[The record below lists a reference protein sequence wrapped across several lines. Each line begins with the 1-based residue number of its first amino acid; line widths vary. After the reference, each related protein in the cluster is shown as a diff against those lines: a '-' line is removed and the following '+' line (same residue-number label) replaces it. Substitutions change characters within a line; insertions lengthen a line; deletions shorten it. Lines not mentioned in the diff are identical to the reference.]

1 MNQWICPVGGK
12 SAGVHLAVDPIL
24 QLIHRKNWTPNIQSF
39 GKHSPCPR
47 YSVANLDDEAGRMLF
62 FPVFPLFFRIY
73 GEFLCISRKS
83 MSVKRVVYD
92 VCFGGFWSCF
102 FKKFPKREKRWVSQ
116 DAAGWKAWDHL
127 PGTQLGAF
135 RQGGLDPTGWVFPGG
150 ATLSAS
156 RVKRRGDEKVT
167 DFAIQQDESRK

>member
-116 DAAGWKAWDHL
+116 DAAGWEGMGPSA
-127 PGTQLGAF
+127 
-135 RQGGLDPTGWVFPGG
+135 RDPTGSFSARRLGPNWVGFPRWCYLERKPSE
-150 ATLSAS
+150 AT
-156 RVKRRGDEKVT
+156 RR
-167 DFAIQQDESRK
+167 RKGHRFRHPTR

>member
-92 VCFGGFWSCF
+92 GVFWRILELLFQEIPETRETLGFSGCCWLGRHGTICPGPNWELFG
-102 FKKFPKREKRWVSQ
+102 K
-116 DAAGWKAWDHL
+116 AAW
-127 PGTQLGAF
+127 TQLGGF
-135 RQGGLDPTGWVFPGG
+135 SQVVLP
-150 ATLSAS
+150 
-156 RVKRRGDEKVT
+156 
-167 DFAIQQDESRK
+167 